1 MGMVSRSSSSSDST
15 DGRRAGMEEAV
26 DDRDGEA
33 RGSAS
38 ESEERER
45 LIEGRVKDVREPDA
59 RGFGFAAALGLDLSF
74 VTFFAKE
81 LPMEGRGGL
90 NGLGGIS
97 VAVCG
102 VSVSRNE

>member
-1 MGMVSRSSSSSDST
+1 VGMVSRSSSSSDSA

-26 DDRDGEA
+26 DERDGEA

-59 RGFGFAAALGLDLSF
+59 RGFGFAAALCFDLSF
-74 VTFFAKE
+74 VTFFVEE

-97 VAVCG
+97 AAVCG
-102 VSVSRNE
+102 VGVSRG